1 MTPPEDQTSEEDDG
15 FELAEDDEAV
25 EEPAKGQAASRGVI
39 DSGGLVDGRELVD
52 GRGLIDGRTLVAPT
66 LEAIIEEKYGK
77 NVANAVTELCK
88 EHKDDIYSIFVS
100 ARELKQY
107 SDADVMIV
115 FKNQKLIQGKNF
127 EKIKAILEPFETDL
141 TQFWLYYKQQYEN
154 NFENFECGTP
164 IKPTN
169 ADWGPLA
176 RVMQLEW
183 QAKKGE
189 KIFGHNIPKDLR
201 NKKNE
206 IKELLTPEE
215 AYEFLIVQTRKLA
228 DGVFRK
234 SLSDMMAEGGG
245 ALADK
250 KYKEYVTEKD
260 LQLSKA
266 ILRAVDAYY
275 LLSGDKK
282 GLTADFDEMFE
293 LGQFSFGINAEN
305 FEGYNNLLRKAHK
318 IRDQVKHPN
327 KYAKEEKFVLNQ
339 TEIRNIYQFF
349 RFVTEMSKQVMNDE
363 RDYPFNRE
371 RTKRLEQYYQ
381 RNTPA
386 LAEMIDGIKTHPDFG
401 EKIILMQFYL
411 EGMLSYLDNAPPDKT
426 AKDIRELLK
435 KIPNIGSDAID
446 GKIKLALGEYD
457 EAKKHFKNFIAA
469 PVEKEIQVGF
479 QTIHPRHAR
488 AEIYKGLGLAELGL
502 KDREEAK
509 EAFEESIKLNP
520 KDPGAW
526 RGLYEATREQ
536 DYVVISDILSERSP
550 IALDRHLAKHSE
562 LFGYWKKYL
571 KDKIGKDLDLT
582 KKRLEASR
590 RTYFEDVYPASEEGE
605 KLANS
610 TYIDDVIKLNKK
622 KHDVFDQLIQFQKEM
637 LKKIE
642 GTPVEYHNLEK
653 EYYKVK
659 RENFLDK
666 ILDYDAKLNDLQ
678 DQYRTTVDLTD
689 SRLRSTLDVQNQVTA
704 IEFPLAASTG
714 IGLGECLGYGLS
726 KVLPY
731 INHYLP
737 ATAQIMPDNYVKTL
751 LIGGGS
757 AFVATMLWLT
767 RSLCSEEARISFKA
781 KVKSTF
787 KKRDSN

>member
-1 MTPPEDQTSEEDDG
+1 MTPPEDQKSEDDEG
-15 FELAEDDEAV
+15 FELVEEA
-25 EEPAKGQAASRGVI
+25 EEPAEPEKRTGLEGR
-39 DSGGLVDGRELVD
+39 GLVGSKGLAVEGLTD
-52 GRGLIDGRTLVAPT
+52 GRGLIDGRALTKPT
-66 LEAIIEEKYGK
+66 LEAIIEKKYGK
-77 NVANAVTELCK
+77 NVADAVTELRR

-115 FKNQKLIQGKNF
+115 FKNQKLIRGKNF

-189 KIFGHNIPKDLR
+189 KIFGHNVPKDLK

-234 SLSDMMAEGGG
+234 SKDQFLEESVE
-245 ALADK
+245 LADK

-266 ILRAVDAYY
+266 ILRAADAYY

-305 FEGYNNLLRKAHK
+305 FEGYNNLICKAHK

-327 KYAKEEKFVLNQ
+327 KYAKEEKFVLNRE
-339 TEIRNIYQFF
+339 EIHDVYQFF

-386 LAEMIDGIKTHPDFG
+386 LAEMIDSIKTYPDFG
-401 EKIILMQFYL
+401 EKKILMQFYV
-411 EGMLSYLDNAPPDKT
+411 EGMLSYLDNVHDDKT
-426 AKDIRELLK
+426 AKGILELLK
-435 KIPNIGSDAID
+435 KIPDIGSDAIN
-446 GKIKLALGEYD
+446 GKIKLALGEFD
-457 EAKKHFKNFIAA
+457 EAKKYFSKLIADGIQ
-469 PVEKEIQVGF
+469 KEIQVGF
-479 QTIHPRHAR
+479 QTIHPEHAR

-509 EAFEESIKLNP
+509 EAFEESIRLNP

-526 RGLYEATREQ
+526 RGLGEATREN
-536 DYVVISDILSERSP
+536 DYTIISDILSEKSSA
-550 IALDRHLAKHSE
+550 ALDRHLAKHSE
-562 LFGYWKKYL
+562 LFGCWKKYL
-571 KDKIGKDLDLT
+571 KDKIGKDLGLT
-582 KKRLEASR
+582 KKRLRASR
-590 RTYFEDVYPASEEGE
+590 QTYFEQRYPTSEEGE

-610 TYIDDVIKLNKK
+610 TYIDEVIKLNKK
-622 KHDVFDQLIQFQKEM
+622 KHDVFDQLIHFQKDM

-653 EYYKVK
+653 EYYKIK
-659 RENFLDK
+659 RERFLDN
-666 ILDYDAKLNDLQ
+666 ILGYDAKLNDIQ

-689 SRLRSTLDVQNQVTA
+689 SRLRSTLDVQNQIA
-704 IEFPLAASTG
+704 SIEYPLAASAG
-714 IGLGECLGYGLS
+714 IGLGEGLGYGFSKALS
-726 KVLPY
+726 V
-731 INHYLP
+731 
-737 ATAQIMPDNYVKTL
+737 AQIIPHDYVNDYVRATL
-751 LIGGGS
+751 IVGGS
-757 AFVATMLWLT
+757 ALLATMFWLG
-767 RSLCSEEARISFKA
+767 RSLCSEEARIRFKA
-781 KVKSTF
+781 KVKNTF